1 MNNSISYNTIKK
13 NKTLG
18 EFEEEKEAKE
28 EVHGRNPAPT
38 QFDKKASQ

>member
-28 EVHGRNPAPT
+28 DMHGRPAPT
-38 QFDKKASQ
+38 KLEKKSSQ

>member
-28 EVHGRNPAPT
+28 EMHGRSPAPT
-38 QFDKKASQ
+38 NLEKK